1 MSRNR
6 KSLLVIPLVAIF
18 ALALS
23 SCSAAQPS
31 SNSTSTSTSSGKQGD
46 LLTVATNT
54 PPTTLNPVQANPQ
67 AGPVWAT
74 ELAYA
79 PLIQMDPSG
88 SYSPGLA
95 TSWKY
100 VGSGNLKFEL
110 TLRAGAK
117 FADGSPVDAAAV
129 AASLKYG
136 LKAGGQVAPW
146 GGAISNVQAPTKSTV
161 VISCSTACPV
171 LPRTLN
177 QNALLGDII
186 SPAGLKHP
194 SKLGTET
201 FGAGPYV
208 LDTSQT
214 VANDHY
220 TYLPNK
226 SYWNQSGIHYK
237 KVILRIITN
246 PDTEIQA
253 LSTGQVD
260 LIDGIDGSNVSSV
273 SSSDTVYSAPAAF
286 DGLLLADRTGAVAPE
301 LKSLKVRQALN
312 YAVDRKSITAALFG
326 KYAQPTTQATG
337 LGQDGYDKSLESAY
351 PYDPSKAKKLLAEA
365 GYPNGF
371 TVSVET
377 QGFAGISLATQAM
390 LSDWAKIG
398 VKTNLTT
405 DPTVA
410 TWIASVST
418 KKYPIVAYGYGGL
431 PMYMQAINW
440 YGTEAGPFNPFGITD
455 PKLTALL
462 EKANNAP
469 AAEQS
474 KLYQAVTAYSV
485 AQAYAV
491 PLSQIDTGYA
501 AGAKIHMPKPTEV
514 NGYPDVATDVTPAG

>member
-6 KSLLVIPLVAIF
+6 KSLLVIPLIAAF

-31 SNSTSTSTSSGKQGD
+31 SNSTSSGKQGD
-46 LLTVATNT
+46 LLTVATAT
-54 PPTTLNPVQANPQ
+54 PPTTLNPVLANPQ

-79 PLIQMDPSG
+79 PLIQMEHDG

-100 VGSGNLKFEL
+100 VGAGNLKFEL
-110 TLRAGAK
+110 TLRKGAK
-117 FADGSPVDAAAV
+117 FADGSSVTAAAV
-129 AASLKYG
+129 VASLKYG

-146 GGAISNVQAPTKSTV
+146 AAAVSSVEASGKSTV
-161 VISCSTACPV
+161 VLSCSTPCPV

-186 SPAGLKHP
+186 SPAGLKDP
-194 SKLGTET
+194 KALGTET

-208 LDTSQT
+208 LDPTQT

-226 SYWNQSGIHYK
+226 LYWNQSGIHYK
-237 KVILRIITN
+237 KVLLRIITN

-253 LSTGQVD
+253 LNTGQVD
-260 LIDGIDGSNVSSV
+260 IIDGVSGNNASSV
-273 SSSDTVYSAPAAF
+273 SSSETVSTTPSAF
-286 DGLLLADRTGAVAPE
+286 FGLLLADRTGTVAPE

-312 YAVDRKSITAALFG
+312 YAVDRKSIAKALFG
-326 KYAQPTTQATG
+326 TYAQATAQATG
-337 LGQDGYDKSLESAY
+337 LGQDGYDKSLESKY
-351 PYDPSKAKKLLAEA
+351 SYDPSKAKQLLAEA

-371 TVSVET
+371 TINVET
-377 QGFAGISLATQAM
+377 QGFAGIQLMTQAM
-390 LSDWAKIG
+390 LSDWAKVG

-405 DPTVA
+405 DPSVA
-410 TWIASVST
+410 TWIASVAT
-418 KKYPIVAYGYGGL
+418 KKYPVVAYGYGGL

-440 YGTEAGPFNPFGITD
+440 YGTEPGPFNPFGLTD

-462 EKANNAP
+462 NKADTAP
-469 AAEQS
+469 TSEQA
-474 KLYQAVTAYSV
+474 KAYQAVTAYAV

-491 PLSQIDTGYA
+491 PLAQLGAGYA
-501 AGAKIHMPKPTEV
+501 YGPKVTVPKLTQQ
-514 NGYPDVATDVTPAG
+514 NGYFDIATDVTPAG